1 MVWAEVG
8 RRYAELAR
16 QVAAERLKKP
26 RPVMFAHPDA
36 VGKRAL
42 PELSLAHLR
51 RMTDDTGIF
60 QHAIYSIPDR
70 NHGYC
75 IDDNCRALVAA
86 MMCYDLERD
95 ESVLPL
101 ADVYLSFLHHAF
113 NPDNGRFRNFMSFDR
128 RWLEDAGSDDA
139 HARTIWSLGLTAAL
153 APTDTMLA
161 FATRLFHQALDA
173 VDQFTY
179 TRSWSFTLVGLHAY
193 LSRFSGD
200 TLVRRLRSET
210 AERLYRKFADNA
222 MDGWPWCEDVVTYDN
237 AKLPHGL
244 ILAGQWI
251 PNQAMLAQGLRS
263 LDWLLDL
270 QVDDKKNVSLI
281 GNQGWMRRDGQR
293 ARFDQQAIEAM
304 ALIEAC
310 AEAYRATQDSGW
322 IDKARRVLGWF
333 TGNNDTRSMLYNYQS
348 GGCRDGLHADGPNLN
363 EGAESTLAWLIS
375 LLTVMWLNR
384 ADAIVTAES
393 QDVPERDAP
402 AGAPASSPAAGDG
415 HDR

>member
-1 MVWAEVG
+1 
-8 RRYAELAR
+8 
-16 QVAAERLKKP
+16 
-26 RPVMFAHPDA
+26 
-36 VGKRAL
+36 
-42 PELSLAHLR
+42 
-51 RMTDDTGIF
+51 
-60 QHAIYSIPDR
+60 
-70 NHGYC
+70 
-75 IDDNCRALVAA
+75 
-86 MMCYDLERD
+86 
-95 ESVLPL
+95 
-101 ADVYLSFLHHAF
+101 
-113 NPDNGRFRNFMSFDR
+113 
-128 RWLEDAGSDDA
+128 
-139 HARTIWSLGLTAAL
+139 
-153 APTDTMLA
+153 MLA

-173 VDQFTY
+173 VEEFTY
-179 TRSWSFTLVGLHAY
+179 TRSWAFTLVGLHAY

-200 TLVRRLRSET
+200 TLVRRLRNET

-222 MDGWPWCEDVVTYDN
+222 ANDWPWCEDVVTYDN

-251 PNQAMLAQGLRS
+251 PNRTMLNQGLRS

-270 QVDDKKNVSLI
+270 QVDEKKNVSLI
-281 GNQGWMRRDGQR
+281 GNRGWMRRDGQR

-322 IDKARRVLGWF
+322 IDKAREVLGWF

-384 ADAIVTAES
+384 ADAIITAES
-393 QDVPERDAP
+393 EDIRERREA
-402 AGAPASSPAAGDG
+402 ATTATPASSSASGDG